1 MEHQSPYLLVNK
13 LANGS
18 FTEVKTGS
26 VLEFSQ
32 NPITLHEFY
41 LVNNLNFEKL

>member
-1 MEHQSPYLLVNK
+1 MEHQSPYHLVNK

-32 NPITLHEFY
+32 NPITVHAAIPVRNRNAL
-41 LVNNLNFEKL
+41 